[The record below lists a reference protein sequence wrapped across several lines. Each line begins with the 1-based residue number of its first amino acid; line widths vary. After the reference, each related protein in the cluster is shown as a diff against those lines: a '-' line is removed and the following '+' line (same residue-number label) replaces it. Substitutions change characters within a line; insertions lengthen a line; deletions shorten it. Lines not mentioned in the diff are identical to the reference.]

1 MLQILLGW
9 IRIRIEKNSSC
20 YFCLYQLSCHCK
32 TLLSPFV
39 RTKLSCHVR
48 CSCYFCLYQLSCHVR
63 LSCHLLSKRN
73 CHVISSCHF
82 VSGLTVV
89 SLSDSRVTFC
99 QDQTVLSC
107 QMVLS
112 LFIRTDCDCAVMSD
126 APVTFIRT
134 DCDCPVMSD
143 APVTFYQ
150 DWLWLRCHVRCSCH
164 FLSGLT
170 VTALSYKMLL
180 SLFSG
185 LTVTALS
192 CQMLLSL
199 FIRIDCDCPVM
210 SDAHV
215 TFWQLI
221 PVVEWWFRAENLW
234 FWSGPRA
241 GRGGAET
248 KVRIWTNHC

>member
-89 SLSDSRVTFC
+89 SLSDSRVTF
-99 QDQTVLSC
+99 LSGPNC
-107 QMVLS
+107 L
-112 LFIRTDCDCAVMSD
+112 VMSD
-126 APVTFIRT
+126 G
-134 DCDCPVMSD
+134 
-143 APVTFYQ
+143 PVTFYQ
-150 DWLWLRCHVRCSCH
+150 DGLWLRCHVRCSCHFYQDWLRLPCHVRCSCH

-170 VTALSYKMLL
+170 VTALSCQMLL
-180 SLFSG
+180 SLFIRTDCDCDVMSDAPVTFYQDWLWLPCHIRCYCHFYQDWLWLPCHVRCSCHFLSG

-192 CQMLLSL
+192 CQMLMSL
-199 FIRIDCDCPVM
+199 FD
-210 SDAHV
+210 S
-215 TFWQLI
+215 
-221 PVVEWWFRAENLW
+221 WFLL
-234 FWSGPRA
+234 
-241 GRGGAET
+241 
-248 KVRIWTNHC
+248 